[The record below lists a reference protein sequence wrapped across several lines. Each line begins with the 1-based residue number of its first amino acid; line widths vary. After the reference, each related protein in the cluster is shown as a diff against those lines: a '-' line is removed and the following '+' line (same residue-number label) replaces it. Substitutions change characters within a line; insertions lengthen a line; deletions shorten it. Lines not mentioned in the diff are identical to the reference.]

1 MHITTD
7 DDEYTILYLGELHG
21 KLLDKGHFC
30 SVRWKTMRGAAATL
44 LTLLTAS

>member
-7 DDEYTILYLGELHG
+7 DDVRVYTTLYLGELHG

-30 SVRWKTMRGAAATL
+30 SVR
-44 LTLLTAS
+44 

>member
-7 DDEYTILYLGELHG
+7 DDEFTILYLGELHG

-30 SVRWKTMRGAAATL
+30 SVR
-44 LTLLTAS
+44 